1 MLVNAKIIGKQGER
15 NKGKKMS
22 LQSVHLYSFTF
33 LYKPAH
39 PDSLKVVV
47 FLIPCDMMKTSRV
60 ACADLEM
67 LSAAHT
73 QH

>member
-1 MLVNAKIIGKQGER
+1 
-15 NKGKKMS
+15 MS

-39 PDSLKVVV
+39 PGSLKVVV
-47 FLIPCDMMKTSRV
+47 FLIPCDMMKTNRV